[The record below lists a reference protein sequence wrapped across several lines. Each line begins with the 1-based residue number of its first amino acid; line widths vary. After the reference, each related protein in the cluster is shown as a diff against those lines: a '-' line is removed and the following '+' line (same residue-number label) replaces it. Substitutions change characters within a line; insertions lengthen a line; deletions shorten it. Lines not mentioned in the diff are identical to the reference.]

1 MNIYFNLFKVKFAK
15 LYELINKHSLINNN
29 DKGVNVF
36 INLEEIIIKLCNPK
50 VDEYLRVANENK
62 HIELISE
69 ILNLASHYR
78 LFFTKNGIKSNIY
91 LYMQYPFTGVQ
102 KNIVF
107 NKDYRKYYSYKFNN
121 DISYFALSEA
131 LKSAIPLTKIV
142 LEYVEGVYF
151 IQCENIENS
160 LVPKVISEH
169 TKSDYVNFIVTSN
182 IYDYQYVNHGYN
194 IIISKQDKSEILT
207 KDNVIDYI
215 CDINE
220 INDKVNI
227 SSKMIPFILSIIGS
241 KYRNIYNIKGFG
253 IKKTFKLLEKALSE
267 GLITPNIDN
276 INILLSVIKS
286 GYRDIILMN
295 YYCSDISFQ
304 YDQLNAKDIHD
315 ITSQLVDKFDNVSL
329 KKLND
334 KFFENSPINLIE
346 LTSTVVEKTTKP
358 KVTFN

>member
-1 MNIYFNLFKVKFAK
+1 MNIYFNLFKVKFTK
-15 LYELINKHSLINNN
+15 LYELINQYSLITNS
-29 DKGVNVF
+29 DRGVNIF
-36 INLEEIIIKLCNPK
+36 INLEEIVIKLCNPR
-50 VDEYLRVANENK
+50 VDEYLRVADENK

-91 LYMQYPFTGVQ
+91 LYMQYPFNGVQ

-151 IQCENIENS
+151 IECENIENS
-160 LVPKVISEH
+160 LVPKVIMEH
-169 TKSDYVNFIVTSN
+169 TKNNYVNFIVSTGV
-182 IYDYQYVNHGYN
+182 YDYQYVNHGCN
-194 IIISKQDKSEILT
+194 IIISKQDKSTILT
-207 KDNVIDYI
+207 SDNIIRYI
-215 CDINE
+215 CDTNE
-220 INDKVNI
+220 ISTNTRI
-227 SSKMIPFILSIIGS
+227 TSKMLPFILSIIGS

-253 IKKTFKLLEKALSE
+253 LKKTFKLLEKALTE

-276 INILLSVIKS
+276 INILLGAIKS
-286 GYRDIILMN
+286 GYRDVILNN
-295 YYCSDISFQ
+295 YYCIDILFQ
-304 YDQLNAKDIHD
+304 YGQLNAKDIHD
-315 ITSQLVDKFDNVSL
+315 ITSQLIDKFDNVSL

-334 KFFENSPINLIE
+334 KFFEKHPINLIE
-346 LTSTVVEKTTKP
+346 LTSNIIDKRNKP
-358 KVTFN
+358 KVIFD